1 MPALGVQGAAI
12 ATVVSRFVECG
23 FIIIWAHTHKAEC
36 EFIRGAYRSF
46 YVPAVL
52 MKQIAKKG
60 FPLLLNEGLW
70 AAAQATLLQCYS
82 VRGIA
87 VVSAMNI
94 SNVVFNTF
102 SILFLSVGASISLML
117 GHILGTGDTEGA
129 KGAAKKMITFSVGM
143 GLVCTVLVS
152 VCAPFFPLLYN
163 TSDEVRTLAT
173 NFTFVIALASPIH
186 AYLNSAYFTIRSGG
200 KTGTVFLFD
209 SVYAWGVNVALA
221 FVLANFT
228 TLPIVAVYA
237 CCQGVDILKC
247 TIGTI
252 LVARGKWAVDLTQKV

>member
-1 MPALGVQGAAI
+1 
-12 ATVVSRFVECG
+12 
-23 FIIIWAHTHKAEC
+23 
-36 EFIRGAYRSF
+36 
-46 YVPAVL
+46 
-52 MKQIAKKG
+52 
-60 FPLLLNEGLW
+60 
-70 AAAQATLLQCYS
+70 
-82 VRGIA
+82 
-87 VVSAMNI
+87 MNI

-163 TSDEVRTLAT
+163 TSEEVRTLAT